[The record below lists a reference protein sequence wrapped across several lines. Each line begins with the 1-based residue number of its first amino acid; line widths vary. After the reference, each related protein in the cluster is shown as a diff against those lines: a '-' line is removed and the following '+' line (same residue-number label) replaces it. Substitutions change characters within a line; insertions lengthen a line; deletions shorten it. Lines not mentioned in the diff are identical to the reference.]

1 MISIIYINLNSI
13 FYCLESMSSNT
24 KMLLVIWHS
33 RTSASEQAALAA
45 TMAARATIDEL
56 LTLEDSTQHHGKY
69 RVLLRKSSDVTL
81 DELLHA
87 QGYLFC
93 APENLASLSGQ
104 MKEFFDS
111 FYYDLL
117 GKIEGRY
124 YSAII
129 AAGTDGAG
137 ALKQLE
143 RICTGW
149 RLNQAVPAVILNT
162 ASASEEE
169 IRAKKQLSPEQIAQA
184 EEIGSTLIALLSS

>member
-1 MISIIYINLNSI
+1 
-13 FYCLESMSSNT
+13 MSSNI
-24 KMLLVIWHS
+24 KILLVIWHS
-33 RTSASEQAALAA
+33 RTSASEQAAHAA
-45 TMAARATIDEL
+45 IMAARATIDEL
-56 LTLEDSTQHHGKY
+56 LALEDSAQSPY
-69 RVLLRKSSDVTL
+69 SYNVLLRRSSEVTL
-81 DELLHA
+81 DELLSA
-87 QGYLFC
+87 QSYLFC

-104 MKEFFDS
+104 MKEFFDA

-117 GKIEGRY
+117 GKIEGRH

-129 AAGTDGAG
+129 AAGTDGTG

-149 RLNQAVPAVILNT
+149 RLNQTVPAIILNT

-184 EEIGSTLIALLSS
+184 EEIGSTLMALLSS